1 MEHVHGSYES
11 PYDFRINSF
20 TKEVTYQG
28 DNKIIIAQGDHNSTR
43 FLFSL
48 LKEVDEHD
56 MSLCDKIRVHYINVG
71 SNGERC
77 KGMYE
82 VKDLKT
88 SDSDENM
95 VEFSWLLTRN
105 ATSLD
110 GALSFVIQFV
120 CTTNNELDYSWST
133 VINSKDVTIAKTY
146 DNSEDIIVDDY
157 ADIIEQWKEELFE
170 SFELSI
176 DDYYTKD
183 EVDEMVSTACRS
195 IVDVSLV
202 GITTSEHNDMCM
214 VYDDNIQYDTKN
226 TFKIHINGQVSML
239 CRVYVSQKPVII
251 TIDDDTSKTFIVTQN
266 DTISYDGLVS
276 QYISISVEEAGAVYF
291 DNLQKIID
299 VEGLATDVEDLKAT
313 TKSEALIARAS
324 GEIVRVDDVSAT
336 KTPSKVTISSKNL
349 AVRKN
354 SQTTV
359 TTEGITYTVNE
370 DGTITANG
378 TATGTAYYLM
388 LGNTNYESQVPI
400 KRGRYTIGLAP
411 AQGCRISVGIHNH
424 ENETRYLY
432 YSTNTNTVTFDITSD
447 TARFDMILCVD
458 KDFTVNNTVFK
469 PMLEAGDIAH
479 EYTPYVDPAT
489 VTVSRFGKNLFPPLN
504 PMEKDGMKLTKVNDY
519 YILNGTATSS
529 GLFTTT
535 MALAGGTYTLSASN
549 PTHNGLDLAI
559 VQVYSDTTKNS
570 LVAKDNAPYS
580 EYTATISAANNYQF
594 RIRYESGVTYNNYI
608 VKPQLELG
616 TEFTEYKPYDRLLYT
631 PASDGTVEIESVAP
645 IMTILTNT
653 PGVNID
659 LEYNQDHNMAM
670 NAVRSDIKTL
680 DDMIA
685 NMSGE
690 STSSMSATS
699 DGNGNVTISFV

>member
-71 SNGERC
+71 SNGERR

-110 GALSFVIQFV
+110 GALSFVIQFI
-120 CTTNNELDYSWST
+120 CTTKNELDYSWST

-146 DNSEDIIVDDY
+146 DNSEDIIIDDY

-195 IVDVSLV
+195 IIDVSLV
-202 GITTSEHNDMCM
+202 GITTSTANDLYN
-214 VYDDNIQYDTKN
+214 VYDDRIDIG
-226 TFKIHINGQVSML
+226 TFATFTIHISGRVSIM
-239 CRVYVSQKPVII
+239 CRGDAYMV
-251 TIDDDTSKTFIVTQN
+251 IDDDENKTYTITP
-266 DTISYDGLVS
+266 DGISYDGLVS
-276 QYISISVEEAGAVYF
+276 KHITLTNLSTGAIHF
-291 DNLQKIID
+291 DKLQKIID
-299 VEGLATDVEDLKAT
+299 VEGLATDVEDLKT
-313 TKSEALIARAS
+313 SKSKALIARAS
-324 GEIVRVDDVSAT
+324 GEVVRVDDVSAT

-388 LGNTNYESQVPI
+388 LGDTNYESQVPI

-411 AQGCRISVGIHNH
+411 AQGCRISVGIRNH

-458 KDFTVNNTVFK
+458 TGATVFDVIFK

-489 VTVSRFGKNLFPPLN
+489 VTVSRFGKNLFPPIN

-645 IMTILTNT
+645 TMTILTNT

-670 NAVRSDIKTL
+670 NAVRSDIRML
-680 DDMIA
+680 DDSVAALATNVGDFDAALDAAIA
-685 NMSGE
+685 LCDSLIGGE
-690 STSSMSATS
+690 S
-699 DGNGNVTISFV
+699 